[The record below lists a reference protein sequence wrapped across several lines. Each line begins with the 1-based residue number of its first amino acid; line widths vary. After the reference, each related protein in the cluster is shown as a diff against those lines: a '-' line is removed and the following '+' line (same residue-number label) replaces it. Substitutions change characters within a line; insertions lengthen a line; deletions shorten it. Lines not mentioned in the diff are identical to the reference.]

1 MSGCTNADSEQEHC
15 GVDDSRI
22 GTRYVAQTAQQEL
35 VASRDI
41 IPDPC
46 LPPGLVDTWHHHDLL
61 GDAAAAFQ
69 DVDGAVNVTMVG
81 TGNYSACRSHV
92 VPLMTQRPSNCP
104 EPPCS
109 FQDLR
114 LPMPLNGMYGNIVG
128 IAEYWYTMEDVFK
141 SGGPYD
147 AKQFN
152 DRARDFCA
160 TPWHALMAEYRAG
173 VYPKAKMHRFT
184 HQCFKAA
191 WMSAMLHD
199 GYRIGA
205 NQRFSSASL
214 LGGLPVQWTLGAVLY
229 FTDNSTAYPEVLAT
243 LSPEA
248 SDDESTAS
256 VDGDAS
262 ESAMQA
268 TEHPVREFFAFFF
281 GFLALG
287 VCVGFAAL
295 KVHGVITAPRPRAPN
310 RRPRTDSIA

>member
-1 MSGCTNADSEQEHC
+1 M
-15 GVDDSRI
+15 
-22 GTRYVAQTAQQEL
+22 
-35 VASRDI
+35 
-41 IPDPC
+41 
-46 LPPGLVDTWHHHDLL
+46 
-61 GDAAAAFQ
+61 
-69 DVDGAVNVTMVG
+69 G
-81 TGNYSACRSHV
+81 TGTACHHRIFCVWCHTCGRVYVHV
-92 VPLMTQRPSNCP
+92 VCVHVVVSVRVVPVRN
-104 EPPCS
+104 
-109 FQDLR
+109 
-114 LPMPLNGMYGNIVG
+114 
-128 IAEYWYTMEDVFK
+128 
-141 SGGPYD
+141 
-147 AKQFN
+147 
-152 DRARDFCA
+152 RAQPWCA
-160 TPWHALMAEYRAG
+160 R
-173 VYPKAKMHRFT
+173 
-184 HQCFKAA
+184 QAA